1 MRCVSVPTSDTANTK
16 FSTQGTIHHATVICV
31 LDMDMLI
38 VIVIGIGIRSEN
50 NNNNIIICNKLRLC
64 SRTPAPVALT
74 WNHFLNAPAP
84 AQQAQA
90 RKAYPPADG

>member
-1 MRCVSVPTSDTANTK
+1 
-16 FSTQGTIHHATVICV
+16 
-31 LDMDMLI
+31 MDMLI

-50 NNNNIIICNKLRLC
+50 NNNNIIISNKLRLC
-64 SRTPAPVALT
+64 FRTPAPVAPTET

-84 AQQAQA
+84 AQAQA